1 MFVAVRRRSKRQAKK
16 FLQIFAKRRVE
27 LEVFANFCK
36 KY

>member
-1 MFVAVRRRSKRQAKK
+1 MLVAVRRRSKMQAKK
-16 FLQIFAKRRVE
+16 FLQFFAKSRVD